1 MSNELNE
8 PIDVESTIENMA
20 VFGQLLTTDEKE
32 YLLDHGR
39 VRHAAP
45 GEILCTRNQL
55 DSRVYIIVMGQVEV
69 FEATDKEPQRIARL
83 GKGEICG
90 EISALFKIP
99 RISDAIVSRS
109 SVLIEIPGEVLEK
122 IINTRKELYQAIIT
136 LYKSRITDTALRNVP
151 IFKQLSEEQ
160 RFSLIE
166 QSSLMGFGAGTAIV
180 HEKEPGDSFYII
192 IYGTAQVS
200 FHDDKNQ
207 LVNVANLKVGDFF
220 GEWSLLTGAPRMA
233 SVIAESRVE
242 VIHVDYSLFLDLIQ
256 RNPDLRERLDQVAHH
271 RIETASQQQS

>member
-1 MSNELNE
+1 MNNEKNILA
-8 PIDVESTIENMA
+8 DAQSTIANLA
-20 VFGQLLTTDEKE
+20 VFGELLTPEEKE

-45 GEILCTRNQL
+45 GEILCRRHQL
-55 DSRVYIIVMGQVEV
+55 DSRVYIIVMGEVEV
-69 FEATDKEPQRIARL
+69 FDASDDAPQRIARL

-109 SVLIEIPGEVLEK
+109 SVLVEIPGEVLDK
-122 IINTRKELYQAIIT
+122 VINTRKELYKAIVN
-136 LYKSRITDTALRNVP
+136 LYKSRITDTALRAVP
-151 IFKQLSEEQ
+151 IFKQLSDEQ
-160 RFSLIE
+160 RARLIE
-166 QSSLMGFGAGTAIV
+166 ESSLMGFKAGTTIV
-180 HEKEPGDSFYII
+180 HEKEPGDSFYIM

-200 FHDDKNQ
+200 YCDHDKT
-207 LVNVANLKVGDFF
+207 VNVASLKTGDFF

-242 VIHVDYSLFLDLIQ
+242 AIHVDYSLFLDLIQ

-271 RIETASQQQS
+271 RHGTANQQ